1 MTTSRY
7 DMMYGRQ
14 GGRIVPFAAEAHD
27 RESSTCDGCGK
38 PLTNAEERYHRACA
52 PAAHGAVDAAPSL
65 FDQEAQP

>member
-27 RESSTCDGCGK
+27 PATCEACGR
-38 PLTNAEERYHRACA
+38 PLTNSDERYHRACVPSA
-52 PAAHGAVDAAPSL
+52 GTDGDQPSL
-65 FDQEAQP
+65 FDGAEP